1 METLKEME
9 TLQTSKILKLIQVN
23 LTVNTTN
30 NTQKK
35 ILNKPNLLIQVDLE
49 LKRMVR
55 KKKVKVKFLSRVIM

>member
-9 TLQTSKILKLIQVN
+9 TLQTSQILKLIQVN

>member
-1 METLKEME
+1 LETLKEME
-9 TLQTSKILKLIQVN
+9 TLQTSQILKLIQVN

>member
-9 TLQTSKILKLIQVN
+9 TLQISQILKLIQVN

>member
-9 TLQTSKILKLIQVN
+9 TLQTSQILKLIQVN
-23 LTVNTTN
+23 LTVITTN

-35 ILNKPNLLIQVDLE
+35 ILNKPNLLIQVGLE

-55 KKKVKVKFLSRVIM
+55 KKKVKVKFLLRVIM

>member
-9 TLQTSKILKLIQVN
+9 TLQTSQILKLIQVN

-35 ILNKPNLLIQVDLE
+35 ILNKPNLLIQVGLE

-55 KKKVKVKFLSRVIM
+55 KKKVKVKFQSRVIM

>member
-9 TLQTSKILKLIQVN
+9 TLQTSQILKLIQVN

-35 ILNKPNLLIQVDLE
+35 ILNKPNLLIQVGLE

>member
-9 TLQTSKILKLIQVN
+9 TLQTSQILKLIQVN

-55 KKKVKVKFLSRVIM
+55 KKKVKVKFQSRVIM